1 MIRASRPATAAA
13 LCLALGACVV
23 PSKRQPPRVVP
34 SPLTRSNR
42 PATVIV
48 PPPPP
53 ANAVAAGVIVAGF
66 PPITIENATRA
77 LTAFRATC
85 PALLRRTDLS
95 GLTQREDWRAACD
108 AAATADPAAF
118 FPQNFAA
125 VRVGD
130 GAAKATG
137 YFEPE
142 IAGSRSQSPDYAVPV
157 YAKPADLITAP
168 MQVCPPD
175 PATGPCQTK
184 SRRGRYDET
193 NVFVPYWDR
202 GQIEDGALAGK
213 GLEIAWAADPIDLF
227 FLEVQGSGRL
237 RLPDGTVMRIGY
249 AGQNGHDYTGIGNLM
264 KSRDLLGPGQTSMQ
278 GIIAYLRA
286 NPEAGRAIMR
296 ENRSYVFF
304 KELTGPGPLGALNVP
319 VVGGISIAA
328 DPAFVPM
335 GAPFWMDVDRA
346 EADGLW
352 IAQDTGGAIKGANR
366 VDTFW
371 GAGEEAKRIAGGML
385 ARGNGVVLV
394 PLSAASRLANNAP
407 PRP

>member
-1 MIRASRPATAAA
+1 MLRRFLFPAILT
-13 LCLALGACVV
+13 LAIAACVG
-23 PSKRQPPRVVP
+23 PPKRQPPRIAPPPVTRPVPPAPIVV
-34 SPLTRSNR
+34 T
-42 PATVIV
+42 
-48 PPPPP
+48 PPPP
-53 ANAVAAGVIVAGF
+53 ANAVAAGVTPASF
-66 PPITIENATRA
+66 PPITTENATRA

-85 PALLRRTDLS
+85 PALLRRSDTS

-108 AAATADPAAF
+108 AAVTADPATF
-118 FPQNFAA
+118 FAQNFAA
-125 VRVGD
+125 IRVGD

-142 IAGSRSQSPDYAVPV
+142 IAGSRTQSADYAVPV

-184 SRRGRYDET
+184 SRRGRDDET
-193 NVFVPYWDR
+193 NTFVPYWDR

-237 RLPDGTVMRIGY
+237 RLPDGSVMRIGY
-249 AGQNGHDYTGIGNLM
+249 AGQNGHDYTGIGSLM
-264 KSRDLLGPGQTSMQ
+264 KSRNLLGPGQTSMQ
-278 GIIAYLRA
+278 GIVAYLRA
-286 NPEAGRAIMR
+286 NPEEVRAIMR

-304 KELTGPGPLGALNVP
+304 KELTGPGPLGAVGVP
-319 VVGGISIAA
+319 VVGGVSIAA
-328 DPAFVPM
+328 DPAFVPL

-371 GAGEEAKRIAGGML
+371 GAGDEAKRIAGGML
-385 ARGNGVVLV
+385 ARGTGVLLI
-394 PLSAASRLANNAP
+394 PLSAASRLASHAP